1 MQEYS
6 KYTDF
11 LKDRQFIRWQLLPD
25 DALNKYWQDFIKHHP
40 ESEKEIQRAITFL
53 KNEGLNKCSL
63 NETGRAL
70 LFDKIQ
76 TTIQKRRKVKHLRLF
91 WYSAAAVAL
100 LLIGL
105 TQFNSQRED
114 AIITANKELIMG
126 EFLNSEDIQLITSE
140 ESISFQNDID
150 VKLGKEGKA
159 EIMQKNKEVEKIEIK
174 QEQLNTLI
182 IPYGKRST
190 ITLADGSR
198 VWLNSGSVLE
208 FPVQFDRKKR
218 EIRLTSGEM
227 YIEVT
232 PDQNKP
238 FFVHTSNF
246 NVRVYGTKFNISN
259 YTGSLQTIVL
269 VEGSVSL
276 KSNDPNY
283 QKELFITP
291 SEKAIYSENGTFNTQ
306 KVDVNQFIS
315 WKDGHLSFD
324 KTPITEVLQQIG
336 RYYNLSFDYEQ
347 DVNLQKRTCSGKIYL
362 SDNLDNVMTTIGLLS
377 STAYSRVDNQI
388 FITHKPL

>member
-1 MQEYS
+1 M
-6 KYTDF
+6 KRYTDF
-11 LKDRQFIRWQLLPD
+11 LKDSKFIQWQLLPD
-25 DALNKYWQDFIKHHP
+25 DALNKYWQDFTEHYP
-40 ESEKEIQRAITFL
+40 ESEKEIQRAIVYL
-53 KNEGLNKCSL
+53 KHEGLNKSSL
-63 NETGRAL
+63 DETERAL

-76 TTIQKRRKVKHLRLF
+76 ATIWNRQQTKQRRLF
-91 WYSAAAVAL
+91 WYAAAAVSL
-100 LLIGL
+100 LVIGL
-105 TQFNSQRED
+105 ILFYTQRED
-114 AIITANKELIMG
+114 VMIPTDKELIVG
-126 EFLNSEDIQLITSE
+126 ELLNSEDIQLITSE
-140 ESISFQNDID
+140 ESITFQNDID
-150 VKLGKEGKA
+150 VKLSEKGKA
-159 EIMQKNKEVEKIEIK
+159 EIMQKNKGTQEIDIR
-174 QEQLNTLI
+174 QNQLSTLI

-190 ITLADGSR
+190 LTLADGSK

-208 FPVQFDRKKR
+208 FPAQFGSKKR
-218 EIRLTSGEM
+218 EIGLRSGEM

-246 NVRVYGTKFNISN
+246 NVKVYGTKFNLSN
-259 YTGSLQTIVL
+259 YTGSPQTVVL

-276 KSNDPNY
+276 QSTS

-291 SEKAIYSENGTFNTQ
+291 NEKAVYSGSGTFATQ

-315 WKDGHLSFD
+315 WKEGYLSFD

-362 SDNLDNVMTTIGLLS
+362 SENMDNVMSTIGLLS
-377 STAYSRVDNQI
+377 STIYTRIDNQI
-388 FITHKPL
+388 FISHKPL